1 MNPLKIIFGIAL
13 ILIFCMLCSICAFT
27 YSIIGGMQINR
38 TETGPNWQSCIYQA
52 KIYSVGESYNDGCND
67 CICLGNGN
75 SSCTKKK
82 CISSSSSQSN
92 NSSGTKPICWNRAK
106 IIDGTVAWPDGCK
119 GITCSEQMVSL
130 CTAAIIPLS
139 NSEIE
144 KYESWR
150 NIDLDQIP
158 EDCSCYN

>member
-67 CICLGNGN
+67 CICLEMGIALVQKRNVFQAQVAN
-75 SSCTKKK
+75 QITLLEQ
-82 CISSSSSQSN
+82 SQY
-92 NSSGTKPICWNRAK
+92 
-106 IIDGTVAWPDGCK
+106 V
-119 GITCSEQMVSL
+119 GIGL
-130 CTAAIIPLS
+130 KL
-139 NSEIE
+139 
-144 KYESWR
+144 
-150 NIDLDQIP
+150 
-158 EDCSCYN
+158 